1 MPNPTEQLEKWNAA
15 FDLLLFQQLKDDVD
29 DTLVQKLVSVLN
41 ANVQGDAEFGT
52 VLWRGCGVL
61 SKLEKSVAVPR
72 TSESL
77 CFTLQLIAVFGK
89 LEPMFA
95 SLHNDSRVLKA
106 LNRLGESTNASEQA
120 SYLDVVTSF
129 LSHQSGRAWCIEHG
143 VSLKVFQCLQHPSI
157 FVQGKAEAFFVA
169 LLMSDLSG
177 GGCGEVAAFVN
188 KILTEELPQRQ
199 RRKCLHVV
207 RSLLEKDPQLSKKLC
222 SEFDVHRHLL
232 RCCVAWMSTSE
243 AASAAAD
250 VLAKLTSAMQD
261 DSFLKEA
268 MDLLSRDKLVSIK
281 FAASFVQESASIQP
295 CISKET
301 EQKIAEILMGPI
313 ATKESEVGDKSKV
326 RALQSTAVCELK
338 RALPYF
344 AHSVTH
350 EMVVDKIVQFLLHSP
365 AAKVTRLLSVAL
377 ECLAFAVKKVDLVQ
391 ADPSRLRSYLD
402 NLAPFLRDLN
412 LSAHAL
418 KQALAISLTLACV
431 MFSSAGQDFDWR
443 ACAALC
449 SFGESLQ
456 RQLVSTEP
464 QFVEAALD
472 SFSGIADDVE
482 RLNLGEGTSGLSC
495 LVNWLQHYGLA
506 RFVWDN
512 LRNGDGGVRA
522 SAVAAIGKLF
532 SQEWLWT
539 HFCSR
544 LSLTEADVVKD
555 VSSMA
560 LDDADVFARRSAAS
574 TLRSWLDR
582 DYLGVCSRHRSALQ
596 RCASSMLSLDLDCEV
611 QLGGL
616 SIWKT
621 LLGQTLNTSS
631 VVSES
636 TVKELLKE
644 ADTAGFGAS
653 MKKAIASDADQQVR
667 RDAQAFMHQ
676 LLALLHGQC
685 SFSGETLE
693 MGSEQD
699 GVDASND
706 EDKPVNRT
714 GAESSMVSGDALSN
728 ADRSAAMEEVLDLG
742 VSECLQR
749 KLKLPENI
757 HTPATSLATNSLQ
770 LELVHTTD
778 LLAKLSPLG
787 TFGKSDAEHVSLD
800 FQSCDSI
807 LEDILAA
814 AASEHCDRDCY

>member
-1 MPNPTEQLEKWNAA
+1 MPTPTEQLEKWNAA

-41 ANVQGDAEFGT
+41 TNVQGDAEFGT
-52 VLWRGCGVL
+52 GLWRGCGVL

-95 SLHNDSRVLKA
+95 SLQNDSRVLKG
-106 LNRLGESTNASEQA
+106 LDRLGENTNASEQA

-143 VSLKVFQCLQHPSI
+143 VSSKVFQCLQHPSV

-177 GGCGEVAAFVN
+177 GGCGEVAVFVN
-188 KILTEELPQRQ
+188 KILTEELPPRQ

-232 RCCVAWMSTSE
+232 GCCVAWMSTSE

-250 VLAKLTSAMQD
+250 VLAKLASAMQD
-261 DSFLKEA
+261 ERFLEEA

-301 EQKIAEILMGPI
+301 EQKIAEILTGPI
-313 ATKESEVGDKSKV
+313 ATKELEVGDKSKV

-344 AHSVTH
+344 VHSVTH

-377 ECLAFAVKKVDLVQ
+377 ECLVFAVKKVDLVK

-402 NLAPFLRDLN
+402 NLAPFLRDPN

-495 LVNWLQHYGLA
+495 LVNCLQHYGLA

-512 LRNGDGGVRA
+512 LRNSDGGVRA
-522 SAVAAIGKLF
+522 SAVAAIEKLF
-532 SQEWLWT
+532 SREWLWT

-560 LDDADVFARRSAAS
+560 LDDTDVFARRSAAS

-582 DYLGVCSRHRSALQ
+582 DYLGLRSRHRSALQ
-596 RCASSMLSLDLDCEV
+596 RCASGMLSLDLDCEV

-621 LLGQTLNTSS
+621 LLGETLNTSS
-631 VVSES
+631 AVSES
-636 TVKELLKE
+636 TVKELLRE

-653 MKKAIASDADQQVR
+653 MKKAMASDADQQVR

-676 LLALLHGQC
+676 LLAMLHGQC
-685 SFSGETLE
+685 SFSGKTLE

-699 GVDASND
+699 GVGASNY
-706 EDKPVNRT
+706 EGKPVNRNE
-714 GAESSMVSGDALSN
+714 AEASMVSGDEFSN

-757 HTPATSLATNSLQ
+757 QTSAASLAADSLQ

-787 TFGKSDAEHVSLD
+787 TFEKCNAEHVSLD